1 MKQLLW
7 LTYQTVVIVVVYS
20 ALREGNPDIA
30 PSAIAVT
37 SAFAAF
43 VATALPLAI
52 YDLALRIRG
61 RVRGRAAQQRA
72 NERSRQLRT

>member
-7 LTYQTVVIVVVYS
+7 LTYQTIVIVVVYS
-20 ALREGNPDIA
+20 ALREGNPDLA
-30 PSAIAVT
+30 ASATAVVA
-37 SAFAAF
+37 AFAAF
-43 VATALPLAI
+43 VATAFPLAI

-61 RVRGRAAQQRA
+61 RIRGRAAQQRA